1 MEEFVVYF
9 SLNNN
14 RKQSFYRFVKNNG
27 ICYRPRFSFNLEGED
42 EEYYDPRDLIPLIER
57 KQKKESL
64 HIIIDYISLCIEG
77 KEHNYSTVVRDII
90 LCYPEVQFLFDE
102 TFVIRESKGSNKQ
115 EPEFGFLNFL
125 FWKGKKD
132 ENMELVMSDFHCF
145 DLGIFEKDLDF
156 IEKQFIFLLKGRNN
170 MFDASNLRYALKK
183 KKLDDLH
190 VNQNYQRLEES
201 RSEYAAV
208 VVEEEYHQNVFNGY
222 CLYANG
228 FRVFT
233 IMTASELR
241 WINEKG
247 PWINEKEPQEHL
259 TAIKPLLV
267 RDYDLQFPDEDKVP
281 KTDENKNEIDFIRK
295 ASFDKKLSRFTVL
308 PKEENPYWKAFD
320 DDNTYFI
327 SKGDSNIEVKLKN
340 KSVAMGT
347 SRKNKKLKLRGVKK
361 PLEGIHA
368 KIQLIPKVKARY
380 KASRDK
386 EPFKTNR
393 KEGNH
398 SCPLAIY
405 PIARSM
411 VNRAEAYCY
420 NGRHRLAA
428 LVAGEALELLNGF
441 HKSLMNRAYYIQAV
455 SENAMAMSLLGGNE
469 KLLKE
474 DVNIRLRKK
483 VKADVKRMIID
494 VKDRYNLFYNIF
506 NDCMLFC
513 QEKEYFKAAD
523 EALSIMVQ
531 EKEGL
536 DLFGWFYMISKWVN
550 RI

>member
-1 MEEFVVYF
+1 MEDFVVYF
-9 SLNNN
+9 SLNNK
-14 RKQSFYRFVKNNG
+14 RKQSFYRYIKNEG
-27 ICYRPRFSFNLEGED
+27 ICYRPKFSFNLEGED
-42 EEYYDPRDLIPLIER
+42 EEFDDPRDLIPMIER
-57 KQKKESL
+57 KQKKDSL
-64 HIIIDYISLCIEG
+64 HIIIDFVSLCVEG
-77 KEHNYSTVVRDII
+77 KERNYSAVVRDII
-90 LCYPEVQFLFDE
+90 VCYPEVQFLFDE
-102 TFVIRESKGSNKQ
+102 TFVIKENNGSNKE

-125 FWKGKKD
+125 FWSGTKD
-132 ENMELVMSDFHCF
+132 ANMKLVMSEFHRFNLGDFS
-145 DLGIFEKDLDF
+145 EKT
-156 IEKQFIFLLKGRNN
+156 IERQFILMLKGRNN
-170 MFDASNLRYALKK
+170 MFDASNLRYVLKK

-190 VNQNYQRLEES
+190 VDHNYQKLEES
-201 RSEYAAV
+201 RSKYAAV

-241 WINEKG
+241 WINEESPQKYLTTEDK
-247 PWINEKEPQEHL
+247 EKK
-259 TAIKPLLV
+259 IKPLLV
-267 RDYDLQFPDEDKVP
+267 RDYDLQFLDEDKVP

-295 ASFDKKLSRFTVL
+295 ASFDKESSSFTVL
-308 PKEENPYWKAFD
+308 PQEGNPYWKSFD
-320 DDNTYFI
+320 DDSTYFV
-327 SKGDSNIEVKLKN
+327 SKGDSNIKVKLKY
-340 KSVAMGT
+340 KSEAMGT
-347 SRKNKKLKLRGVKK
+347 SSKAKKLKLRGVKK
-361 PLEGIHA
+361 PLEGIYA
-368 KIQLIPKVKARY
+368 KSQLIHEVKSRY
-380 KASRDK
+380 NDSRDQ

-393 KEGNH
+393 KGGDH

-405 PIARSM
+405 GIARSM
-411 VNRAEAYCY
+411 VNRSESYYY

-469 KLLKE
+469 KLLKK

-483 VKADVKRMIID
+483 VKTDVKRMIID

-523 EALSIMVQ
+523 EALCVMVQ

-536 DLFGWFYMISKWVN
+536 DLFGWFNLIRKWVN
-550 RI
+550 KI